1 MATKGLRHVLDG
13 YKVLDFTQVLAGPTV
28 TRLMAEMGAEIIK
41 VELAPAG
48 DFSRGFPYLREGRSA
63 YYIQQNRGKKSL
75 CVDVKKPEGHAIV
88 AELVGK
94 VDVVVENYAPGVIK
108 RMGFDYD
115 SVRAL
120 NPRIIMCS
128 VSAFG
133 QTGPLSAEPGYDY
146 IGQAYAAVTY
156 MIGDPDGPPSI
167 PMLGLGDVSTGAH
180 AMGAVVAALLHR
192 ERTGEGQ
199 YLDISMLD
207 AYFHCQEMNVQIYSA
222 SNGATNPKRSGVHH
236 PQICPTGVFRSK
248 EGYLIIMAFL
258 DHQWA
263 ALCKTMGRPELT
275 NDPRYNTNALRLE
288 HRDEVVSAIEGWLAS
303 TASDTAAMDALRK
316 ARIPVAPVLSIDQAV
331 NHPHLRERQT
341 VRKIS
346 DPIFGEFDAP
356 GFPLR
361 FSAFPGFLPLTA
373 PTLGQHNREVLES
386 YLGYSP
392 ERIASLEQSGV
403 LQSGKC

>member
-1 MATKGLRHVLDG
+1 MASQGLRHVLDG

-41 VELAPAG
+41 VELAPNG
-48 DFSRGFPYLREGRSA
+48 DFSRGFPYIRDGRSA

-75 CVDVKKPEGHAIV
+75 CVDVKRPEGHAII
-88 AELVGK
+88 ERLIPK

-108 RMGFDYD
+108 RMGFDYPA
-115 SVRAL
+115 VRAL
-120 NPRIIMCS
+120 NERIIMCS

-133 QTGPLSAEPGYDY
+133 QTGPLSSEPGYDY
-146 IGQAYAAVTY
+146 IAQAYAAVTH
-156 MIGDPDGPPSI
+156 MIGDPNGPPSL

-180 AMGAVVAALLHR
+180 AMGAIVAALLHR
-192 ERTGEGQ
+192 ERAGVGQ
-199 YLDISMLD
+199 YLDISILD

-222 SNGATNPKRSGVHH
+222 SDGATNPKRSGVHH

-248 EGYLIIMAFL
+248 DGYLIVMAFL

-263 ALCKTMGRPELT
+263 ALCNVMGHAELAE
-275 NDPRYNTNALRLE
+275 DPRFKTNALRLE
-288 HRDEVVSAIEGWLAS
+288 HRDEVVAVIEQWLAS
-303 TASDTAAMDALRK
+303 TPSDAAAMDALHR

-331 NHPHLRERQT
+331 NHPHLRARQT
-341 VRKIS
+341 VRRLS

-361 FSAFPGFLPLTA
+361 FSAFPGFLPLQA
-373 PTLGQHNREVLES
+373 PTLGQHNREVLER
-386 YLGYSP
+386 YLGYDAGQVAEL
-392 ERIASLEQSGV
+392 ERAGV
-403 LQSGKC
+403 LHSGPR

>member
-1 MATKGLRHVLDG
+1 MATNGLRHVLDG

-41 VELAPAG
+41 LELAPGG
-48 DFSRGFPYLREGRSA
+48 DFSRGFPFLRDGRSG

-75 CVDVKKPEGHAIV
+75 CVDVKQPAGHAIIE
-88 AELVGK
+88 ALAGK

-120 NPRIIMCS
+120 NPRVIMCS

-146 IGQAYAAVTY
+146 IAQAYAAVTY
-156 MIGDPDGPPSI
+156 MIGDPNGPPSL
-167 PMLGLGDVSTGAH
+167 PMLGLGDVSSGAH
-180 AMGAVVAALLHR
+180 AMGAIVAALLHR

-199 YLDISMLD
+199 YLDISIVD
-207 AYFHCQEMNVQIYSA
+207 AYFHCHEMNVQIYSA
-222 SNGATNPKRSGVHH
+222 SKGATNPKRSGVHH
-236 PQICPTGVFRSK
+236 PQICPTGVFRGK

-263 ALCKTMGRPELT
+263 ALCKTMGRPELID
-275 NDPRYNTNALRLE
+275 DPRFKTNALRLE
-288 HRDEVVSAIEGWLAS
+288 HRDAVVKAIEAWLAG
-303 TASDTAAMDALRK
+303 TPSDTAAMEALRK

-331 NHPHLRERQT
+331 NHPHLRARQT

-346 DPIFGEFDAP
+346 DPIFGDFDAP

-373 PTLGQHNREVLES
+373 PTLGQHNREVLEN

-392 ERIASLEQSGV
+392 ERIASLERDGV
-403 LQSGKC
+403 LHSGKC

>member
-1 MATKGLRHVLDG
+1 MANNGLRHVLDG

-48 DFSRGFPYLREGRSA
+48 DFSRGFPFLRDGRSA

-75 CVDVKKPEGHAIV
+75 CLDAKKPEGRQII
-88 AELVGK
+88 AELVKK

-120 NPRIIMCS
+120 NPHIIMCS

-133 QTGPLSAEPGYDY
+133 QTGPLSSEPGYDY
-146 IGQAYAAVTY
+146 IAQAYAAVTH
-156 MIGDPDGPPSI
+156 MIGNPDGPPSL

-180 AMGAVVAALLHR
+180 AMGAIVAALLHR

-199 YLDISMLD
+199 YLDISILD
-207 AYFHCQEMNVQIYSA
+207 AYFHCQELNVQIYSA
-222 SNGATNPKRSGVHH
+222 SNGAIKPKRSGVHH

-248 EGYLIIMAFL
+248 ESYLIIMAFL

-263 ALCKTMGRPELT
+263 ALCNTMGRPEMIEH
-275 NDPRYNTNALRLE
+275 PHFKTNALRLE
-288 HRDEVVSAIEGWLAS
+288 HLQEVVDAIEAWLA
-303 TASDTAAMDALRK
+303 TTESDAAAMDALHK
-316 ARIPVAPVLSIDQAV
+316 VRIPVAPVLSIDQAV
-331 NHPHLRERQT
+331 HHPHLRARQT
-341 VRKIS
+341 VRRIN

-373 PTLGQHNREVLES
+373 PTLGQHNREILEGH
-386 YLGYSP
+386 LGYSP
-392 ERIASLEQSGV
+392 DRIAALERDGI